1 MTMQHQS
8 LSDAQS
14 SAAPA
19 PARDA
24 MGRLLPGHG
33 MGRPKG
39 SKSRHNATVL
49 AALGDLSGQA
59 VQVLRDKLAE
69 GDSKVAMFILA
80 RFTPSERIADVAG
93 ASPEDILAA
102 IAEGAVTPG
111 EANRLA
117 NAIKTAKDAAG
128 VDEMRARLD
137 EIEALLVARGRV

>member
-1 MTMQHQS
+1 
-8 LSDAQS
+8 
-14 SAAPA
+14 
-19 PARDA
+19 

>member
-1 MTMQHQS
+1 
-8 LSDAQS
+8 
-14 SAAPA
+14 
-19 PARDA
+19 

-117 NAIKTAKDAAG
+117 NAIKTAKDAAA

>member
-1 MTMQHQS
+1 MHHQS

-24 MGRLLPGHG
+24 RGRLLPGHG

-39 SKSRHNATVL
+39 SKSRTNAAVL

-80 RFTPSERIADVAG
+80 RFTPADRAVDLEG
-93 ASPEDILAA
+93 AAPADILAA

-111 EANRLA
+111 EANKLA
-117 NAIKTAKDAAG
+117 NAVKTLKDAAA
-128 VDEMRARLD
+128 VDAMRSRLD
-137 EIEALLVARGRV
+137 EIEALLVARGRG